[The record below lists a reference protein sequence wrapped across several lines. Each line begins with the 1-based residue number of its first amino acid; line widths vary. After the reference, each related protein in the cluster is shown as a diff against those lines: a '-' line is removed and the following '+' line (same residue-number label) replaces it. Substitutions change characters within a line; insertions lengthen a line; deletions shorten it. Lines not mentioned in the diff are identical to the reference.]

1 MVFIISYPIGNEL
14 PDSKL
19 LFKILT
25 VAFDGVSGLNP
36 NRMSSLTLGRI
47 QLLVMDR
54 VGVPMPLGRRDCVVA
69 TIFKRIAIY

>member
-1 MVFIISYPIGNEL
+1 MVFMFSYPIGNEL

-25 VAFDGVSGLNP
+25 VAFDGVSGLNS

-54 VGVPMPLGRRDCVVA
+54 VGVPIILG
-69 TIFKRIAIY
+69 